1 MLPPVSVII
10 CTYNQGEYLREAVES
25 VLAQTYSPLELVIV
39 DNGSTDG
46 SAALLRDYEGDPRVR
61 LLLHPENGPVTRR
74 LNEAIALSRGEYVS
88 LLWGDDYYLPHK
100 LARQVAAFAELPA
113 EVGVVYGPGYRENV
127 ANGERWL
134 DPTVRRSGWILEDIL
149 LKERDNVI
157 NPIAPLIR
165 RECFA
170 RYPFH
175 EDLFGE
181 WEAIFA
187 RFAIRYAFH
196 YLEEPLVVMRDHD
209 HNAGKAMR
217 HNVDRAMLLLDRL
230 LREPDFPPRCRR
242 AVEVCR
248 ARILRVGGWRVV
260 REGGDAGWSR
270 RCLLRAVRANPRELR
285 SKKVLLGLALAILP
299 DSLRL
304 AINDATH
311 GRRHKKLA
319 VHCVERADI
328 AVRDFELA
336 ASAGGARG

>member
-1 MLPPVSVII
+1 MTPLVSVII
-10 CTYNQGEYLREAVES
+10 CTYNQGEYLRDAVES
-25 VLAQTYSPLELVIV
+25 VLAQSYPRWELIVV

-46 SAALLRDYEGDPRVR
+46 SAALLRRYESDSRVR

-74 LNEAIALSRGEYVS
+74 LNAAIRLSKGPYVS
-88 LLWGDDYYLPHK
+88 LLWGDDYYLPQK
-100 LARQVAAFAELPA
+100 LERQVAAFEDQPA
-113 EVGVVYGPGYRENV
+113 EVGVVYGPGLREKV
-127 ANGERWL
+127 ENGDRWL
-134 DPTVRRSGWILEDIL
+134 DPTVRRSGWILEEIL

-165 RECFA
+165 RECFE

-187 RFAIRYAFH
+187 RFAISYAFH
-196 YLEEPLVVMRDHD
+196 YMEEPLVVMRDHD

-230 LREPDFPPRCRR
+230 LLEADFPAHCRQ

-248 ARILRVGGWRVV
+248 ARILRIGGWRVL
-260 REGGDAGWSR
+260 REGGDPGWSR
-270 RCLLRAVRANPRELR
+270 HCLLRAVRSHPREIL
-285 SKKVLLGLALAILP
+285 SKKVVLGILLSLFP
-299 DSLRL
+299 DPLRL
-304 AINDATH
+304 AINDGTH

-319 VHCVERADI
+319 VHCVERSDI

-336 ASAGGARG
+336 AGASSGSS

>member
-1 MLPPVSVII
+1 MNPLVSVVI
-10 CTYNQGEYLREAVES
+10 CTYNQGEYLRDAVES
-25 VLAQTYSPLELVIV
+25 VLGQTYPHWELIVV

-46 SAALLRDYEGDPRVR
+46 SAALLREYEGDARVR
-61 LLLHPENGPVTRR
+61 LLLYPENGPVTRR
-74 LNEAIALSRGEYVS
+74 LNEAIRLSRGPYLS

-100 LARQVAAFAELPA
+100 LERQVAAFAEQPA
-113 EVGVVYGPGYRENV
+113 EVGVVYGPGFRENV
-127 ANGERWL
+127 RNGERWL
-134 DPTVRRSGWILEDIL
+134 DPTVRRSGWILEEIL

-165 RECFA
+165 RECFE

-196 YLEEPLVVMRDHD
+196 YLDEPLVVMRDHD

-230 LREPDFPPRCRR
+230 LLESGFPPQYRE

-248 ARILRVGGWRVV
+248 ARILRVGGWRVL
-260 REGGDAGWSR
+260 REGGDPVWSR
-270 RCLLRAVRANPRELR
+270 RCLLRAIRSNPREVLG
-285 SKKVLLGLALAILP
+285 KKVILGVLLSLFP
-299 DSLRL
+299 HPLRL
-304 AINDATH
+304 AINDGTH
-311 GRRHKKLA
+311 GPRHKKLK
-319 VHCVERADI
+319 VHCVERSDI

-336 ASAGGARG
+336 AGAH